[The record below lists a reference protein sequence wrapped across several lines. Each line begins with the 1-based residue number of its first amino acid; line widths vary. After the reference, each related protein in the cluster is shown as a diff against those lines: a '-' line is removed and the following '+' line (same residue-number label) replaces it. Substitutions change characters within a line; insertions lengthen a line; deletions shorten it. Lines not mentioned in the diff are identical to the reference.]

1 VSDPVTAADAAA
13 ASHVDSELPAQAL
26 ADTATPAG
34 RTQARNRRGI
44 ATERRLIAAALEVFG
59 TSGYT
64 NTRVTDVAEACA
76 LSQGGFY
83 RYFDSKSDLF
93 SALIRQLEVDI
104 IADSRS
110 ENVDFRSDP
119 SAAIRHANRG
129 YFKAY
134 EKYAGTYRAFREAA
148 LVDKLYEE
156 AHVRIRRRFRERF
169 LHALETGG
177 YDRVKFEPTVVALQA
192 CTEEMAYITLAQR
205 MEVNAATVLPPEDIA
220 DVVTNIWLAALAP
233 LGLKATST

>member
-1 VSDPVTAADAAA
+1 V
-13 ASHVDSELPAQAL
+13 
-26 ADTATPAG
+26 
-34 RTQARNRRGI
+34 AR
-44 ATERRLIAAALEVFG
+44 EVFG
-59 TSGYT
+59 ACGYT
-64 NTRVTDVAEACA
+64 NTRVTDVAEACG

-110 ENVDFRSDP
+110 TPVDFRSDP

-156 AHVRIRRRFRERF
+156 THVRIRRRFRERF

-177 YDRVKFEPTVVALQA
+177 YDRAIFEPTVVALQA
-192 CTEEMAYITLAQR
+192 CTEETAYITLAQP
-205 MEVNAATVLPPEDIA
+205 MEINAATAQQPEQTA
-220 DVVTNIWLAALAP
+220 DVVTNIWLAALGP
-233 LGLKATST
+233 LGLSIGSR